1 MCRQKCGASKNAGT
15 KVENSS
21 TARWPLEKQGSKTW
35 TGENFIAHYLTFWEI
50 LSDYLWRCKKI
61 WLKFWLSS
69 LMYGNQASASS
80 VLGFAAGFWWK
91 PLSADFPSHQTEHNQ
106 VPYFGCFWS
115 AAIIIAHSVFDFVE
129 TWVHMSPK
137 ICFAL
142 FMVVHKL
149 LNRRWGGGGVSP
161 NDYKI
166 TWGSRVLSNDYSII
180 EEYTNNIISAKKKKI
195 NFPFHACQAC

>member
-1 MCRQKCGASKNAGT
+1 
-15 KVENSS
+15 
-21 TARWPLEKQGSKTW
+21 
-35 TGENFIAHYLTFWEI
+35 
-50 LSDYLWRCKKI
+50 
-61 WLKFWLSS
+61 
-69 LMYGNQASASS
+69 MYGNQASASS

-142 FMVVHKL
+142 FRVVHKL

-166 TWGSRVLSNDYSII
+166 TWGSRVLPNNYSII
-180 EEYTNNIISAKKKKI
+180 EEYTKNIISAKKKKKRFSFSCMSSLLKFI
-195 NFPFHACQAC
+195 LSGPPKVFTQFMYNPSVVLILWC